1 MREREINCYVT
12 KFNKKCVRELLRR
25 VGPQI
30 KQIKIK
36 LENNF

>member
-1 MREREINCYVT
+1 MRERELHVI

-25 VGPQI
+25 RQI